1 MNAKTAA
8 PRIAV
13 TLALCFCAAVLEGY
27 DVQAFG
33 IAAPKLVAAL
43 GLDPARQ
50 GWAAS
55 TAMVGLVLGA
65 FLGGRIADTIGR
77 KPVLLASVALFGLCS
92 IWTGLSTSFPSLVLA
107 RLATGI
113 GFGGAFPVLIA
124 VAAEV
129 SSPSR
134 RGATTSALFSGMP
147 AGGALVSLLAS
158 VANGHMDWRTIF
170 ILGGAMPLVLL
181 PLLWL
186 FLPETRPETRPG
198 HDEDASAALIAVL
211 FAQGRALATVLLAS
225 ASLLILVL
233 LYMVLNWLPS
243 LMVAKGFLPGDGAA
257 AAFAFNIAAVGGTV
271 LLGFV
276 MDSAGAR
283 YTLTVSYL
291 ALFAAVYL
299 LGAAHS
305 AGSAIAFSAAAGF
318 FTVGISCALYG
329 LAPSYY
335 PPRLRAAACGAIV
348 GIGRIG
354 TIAGPLLA
362 GQLRQQGWSAE
373 HVIDAALPLIFVGG
387 IAALLL
393 PRARDGE
400 TGLRS
405 ACSSPPD
412 RAG

>member
-1 MNAKTAA
+1 MNANTAA

-92 IWTGLSTSFPSLVLA
+92 IWTGLSTSFASLLLA

-158 VANGHMDWRTIF
+158 IAGGHMDWRTIF

-198 HDEDASAALIAVL
+198 RDEDASAALLAVL

-276 MDSAGAR
+276 MDIAGAR
-283 YTLTVSYL
+283 RTLAVSYL
-291 ALFAAVYL
+291 ALFASVYL
-299 LGAAHS
+299 LGTASS
-305 AGSAIAFSAAAGF
+305 ASSAIAFSAVAGF

-335 PPRLRAAACGAIV
+335 PPWLRAAACGAIV

-373 HVIDAALPLIFVGG
+373 HVIDAMLPLIFVGG
-387 IAALLL
+387 VAALLL
-393 PRARDGE
+393 PRARDRE
-400 TGLRS
+400 AGLKR
-405 ACSSPPD
+405 AYSSRPD
-412 RAG
+412 QAG

>member
-1 MNAKTAA
+1 MNATSAA
-8 PRIAV
+8 RHIAV

-65 FLGGRIADTIGR
+65 FLGGRIADAAGR

-92 IWTGLSTSFPSLVLA
+92 IWTGLSADFTSLVLA

-113 GFGGAFPVLIA
+113 GFGGAFPALIA
-124 VAAEV
+124 IAAEV
-129 SSPSR
+129 SPPSR
-134 RGATTSALFSGMP
+134 RGTVTSALFSGMP
-147 AGGALVSLLAS
+147 AGGALVSLLSS
-158 VANGHMDWRTIF
+158 VMAGRMDWHTIF

-186 FLPETRPETRPG
+186 FLPETRPAR
-198 HDEDASAALIAVL
+198 DEHTDAALLAAL
-211 FAQGRALATVLLAS
+211 FAQGRARATVLLAS

-243 LMVAKGFLPGDGAA
+243 LVVAKGLLPGDGATS
-257 AAFAFNIAAVGGTV
+257 AFAFNIAAVGGTV

-276 MDSAGAR
+276 MDAAGAR
-283 YTLTVSYL
+283 YTLAVSYV

-299 LGAAHS
+299 LGAAHT
-305 AGSAIAFSAAAGF
+305 AGVTIVFSAVTGF

-335 PPRLRAAACGAIV
+335 PPQLRAAACGAIV

-373 HVIDAALPLIFVGG
+373 HVIDAMLPLVFLGG
-387 IAALLL
+387 TAALLL
-393 PRARDGE
+393 PPARRAAS
-400 TGLRS
+400 S
-405 ACSSPPD
+405 AS
-412 RAG
+412 